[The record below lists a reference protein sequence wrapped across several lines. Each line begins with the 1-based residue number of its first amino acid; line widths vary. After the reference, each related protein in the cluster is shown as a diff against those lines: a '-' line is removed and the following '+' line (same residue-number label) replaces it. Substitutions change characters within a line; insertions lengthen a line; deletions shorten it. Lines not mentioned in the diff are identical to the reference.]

1 MIRLVSK
8 CFFQFRNECGYPF
21 VFLDCLEGDAIYTG
35 AAFVGACKVI
45 GVTEDVGPIDLVIQ
59 GVDPMDPMGPVIYKF
74 ITLGMLSTQW
84 DRLLINCS

>member
-1 MIRLVSK
+1 
-8 CFFQFRNECGYPF
+8 
-21 VFLDCLEGDAIYTG
+21 
-35 AAFVGACKVI
+35 
-45 GVTEDVGPIDLVIQ
+45 VTEDVGPIDLVIQ